1 MKFVLNTLLITG
13 LVAGTPVAAVAQE
26 GVITLEGARIRGG
39 HEAPLVLYLMPWD
52 RPEVRS
58 LDRPDEELMLARPI
72 KPLQRSEFQRLIS
85 YHRHFQALNASEAG
99 PGTAGDKPE

>member
-1 MKFVLNTLLITG
+1 MKDVLKVLLITG
-13 LVAGTPVAAVAQE
+13 LISGTPVAALAQE
-26 GVITLEGARIRGG
+26 GVITLEGARLRGG

-52 RPEVRS
+52 PPEVRS

-85 YHRHFQALNASEAG
+85 YHRHFQALKASQAG
-99 PGTAGDKPE
+99 SGNAGDRPE